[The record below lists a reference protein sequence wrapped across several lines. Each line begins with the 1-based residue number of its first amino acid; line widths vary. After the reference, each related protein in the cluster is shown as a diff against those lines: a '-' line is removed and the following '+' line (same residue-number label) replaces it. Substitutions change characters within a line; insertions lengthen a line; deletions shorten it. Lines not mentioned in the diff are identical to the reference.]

1 MLHSCL
7 LIIFCKQS
15 FRKNILKR
23 FNILMT
29 KWQLIWHV
37 VYILGVFGNINWL
50 LIQKYGTMKP
60 TGLIL
65 RNSKIFK
72 PYYFIIRQRRK
83 TPTQE
88 LYHTGKHRVGLFEHF
103 SFYFILTVIFLHW
116 THGIQGYN
124 FNKLILCYYDTHLYK
139 YRQYYGH
146 ISQFINRIFTIVNNS
161 LTILLSL
168 QKNIFYSR
176 FSSSAK

>member
-15 FRKNILKR
+15 FWKNILKR

-37 VYILGVFGNINWL
+37 VYIIGVFGNINWL
-50 LIQKYGTMKP
+50 LIQKYGMMKP

-72 PYYFIIRQRRK
+72 PYYLIIRQLSENADPRAISYRK
-83 TPTQE
+83 TSRWFVWT
-88 LYHTGKHRVGLFEHF
+88 LFIL
-103 SFYFILTVIFLHW
+103 FYFDRDIFTLDSRD
-116 THGIQGYN
+116 QGYN

-146 ISQFINRIFTIVNNS
+146 ISQIINRIFTIVNNS

-168 QKNIFYSR
+168 
-176 FSSSAK
+176 